1 MQSAAVLIVR
11 AVFLRCCHHEWFD
24 AQKVL
29 FCFIYDGLGR
39 EDNRLA
45 VESVA
50 FRLHMKAMV
59 MLSSLTA

>member
-1 MQSAAVLIVR
+1 MSGLMLKQNN
-11 AVFLRCCHHEWFD
+11 
-24 AQKVL
+24 
-29 FCFIYDGLGR
+29 FIYDGLGR